1 MSLIFG
7 CIFIFN
13 AYVRRHFLHLPFHF
27 RVPFLQT
34 HGGETRFNASNC
46 QIDPPALGATSDD
59 GAAKVGDAAER
70 AITAGN
76 CDSAG
81 VPEWPPP
88 HDQSIKTINGALGEQ
103 LS

>member
-1 MSLIFG
+1 M
-7 CIFIFN
+7 
-13 AYVRRHFLHLPFHF
+13 
-27 RVPFLQT
+27 
-34 HGGETRFNASNC
+34 
-46 QIDPPALGATSDD
+46 LGATSDD
-59 GAAKVGDAAER
+59 GAAKVGDAAGR

-88 HDQSIKTINGALGEQ
+88 NTKTINGVLAAEQ